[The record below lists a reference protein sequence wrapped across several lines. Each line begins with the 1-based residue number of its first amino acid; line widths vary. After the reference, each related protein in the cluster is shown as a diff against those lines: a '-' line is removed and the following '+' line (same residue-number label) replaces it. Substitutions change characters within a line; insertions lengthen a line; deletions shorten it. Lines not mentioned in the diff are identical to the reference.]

1 MSEVVKLNIRPVEIN
16 PTVDTLSDTIYV
28 FCLRGADD
36 EPLDVSNYTAAMQ
49 LRPYPGAKKVYDEL
63 TTENGRLTVEGDQI
77 TIKFPA
83 SVTGEYKF
91 DKAVYDLYIKSMH
104 GYQYRVAQ
112 GGVQVSREVTLL

>member
-28 FCLRGADD
+28 FCLRGSDD

-63 TTENGRLTVEGDQI
+63 I
-77 TIKFPA
+77 TIRFPA